1 MEISKIQKF
10 LSNMHKFDPKKEDV
24 DYFEDVVKHHVNNLE
39 DLVKKHDG
47 KMDVAIGQIFLD
59 LLQFC
64 NIEGINI
71 EQVIK
76 DKLNFG
82 L

>member
-10 LSNMHKFDPKKEDV
+10 LKNLHKFDPKKEEL
-24 DYFEDVVKHHVNNLE
+24 DYFEMVKDHVNNLK
-39 DLVKKHDG
+39 DLIKYHNG
-47 KMDVAIGQIFLD
+47 QLDVAIGQIFLD

-64 NIEGINI
+64 NMEGIDL
-71 EQVIK
+71 ETVLK
-76 DKLNFG
+76 DKLRFG

>member
-10 LSNMHKFDPKKEDV
+10 LKNLHKFDPKKEELDFF
-24 DYFEDVVKHHVNNLE
+24 DMVKDHVNNLE
-39 DLVKKHDG
+39 ELVKKHDG
-47 KMDVAIGQIFLD
+47 QMDVAIGQIFLD

-64 NIEGINI
+64 NMEGIDLSDVLK
-71 EQVIK
+71 E
-76 DKLNFG
+76 KLKFG

>member
-10 LSNMHKFDPKKEDV
+10 LANLHKFDPKKEEM
-24 DYFEDVVKHHVNNLE
+24 DYMDIVKDHVNNLE
-39 DLVKKHDG
+39 ALVKKHDG
-47 KMDVAIGQIFLD
+47 KMDVAIGQIFID

-64 NIEGINI
+64 NMEGIDI
-71 EQVIK
+71 SQVLK
-76 DKLNFG
+76 EKLKFG

>member
-1 MEISKIQKF
+1 MELSKIQKF
-10 LSNMHKFDPKKEDV
+10 LANLHRFDPKKDEM
-24 DYFEDVVKHHVNNLE
+24 DYMDIVKDHVNNLE
-39 DLVKKHDG
+39 ALVKKHDG

-64 NIEGINI
+64 NIEGIDLSHVLK
-71 EQVIK
+71 E
-76 DKLNFG
+76 KLKFG